1 MTKPAAHPI
10 LQALV
15 DLVVGVRDDGQ
26 RYAFGE
32 DVPQALREKCLK
44 WLYDMLT
51 ILDSKTN
58 QLLSANS
65 FVLAATAFLA
75 RSGGDTF
82 SGAKAFYILPLVLAM
97 VCLISAAWRIYRVRW
112 GFLDYMHRTNCAVPT
127 HGFWLEANAL
137 AEECARRTGS
147 MRMVRFFT
155 IAAAATFIF
164 ASAAVF
170 REQPSAK
177 PAPIKTGA
185 AAGATP

>member
-10 LQALV
+10 LQALI
-15 DLVVGVRDDGQ
+15 DLVVGAKEDGV
-26 RYAFGE
+26 RYAYGE

-82 SGAKAFYILPLVLAM
+82 TGAKALYIVPLVLAM
-97 VCLISAAWRIYRVRW
+97 ACLIAAAARIYRIRW
-112 GFLDYMHRTNCAVPT
+112 GFLDYMRRTNCANPT
-127 HGFWLEANAL
+127 HGFWLEADAL
-137 AEECARRTGS
+137 ARECARRTGS
-147 MRMVRFFT
+147 MRTVRILT
-155 IAAAATFIF
+155 MGAAATFIV
-164 ASAAVF
+164 ASFAVF
-170 REQPSAK
+170 LDSAPAR
-177 PAPIKTGA
+177 PAPATSQATAGA
-185 AAGATP
+185 AP